1 MKNWF
6 YQGVAKAYEGPLN
19 DIRHKL
25 VEEAWFVR
33 PDGRAVTDDL
43 KNVSPEPSAA
53 QEVKVEL
60 AEPVGIAVE
69 QQFPQFY
76 GTDLTPIAA
85 PVIEA
90 AVIEAP
96 AIEAPT
102 IEGVATEVPDAPQ
115 IEGPDIGPG
124 LEEGPGIDP

>member
-25 VEEAWFVR
+25 VEEGWF
-33 PDGRAVTDDL
+33 GRQVTGDL
-43 KNVSPEPSAA
+43 KGVSPEPSAT
-53 QEVKVEL
+53 QEVAVEL
-60 AEPVGIAVE
+60 VEPVGMVVE

-76 GTDLTPIAA
+76 GTDLTPIAG
-85 PVIEA
+85 PVIEGA
-90 AVIEAP
+90 SIEAP
-96 AIEAPT
+96 AIE
-102 IEGVATEVPDAPQ
+102 APQ